1 MLLTTSTALL
11 GAVIREAVVVNAVI
25 PLMYVG
31 LGGLLG
37 AILRYLMT
45 LAGLKNATVWRG
57 VLGFGAAARIRTT
70 KLLDLSS
77 DLPMIIEIVDEQAK
91 INPFISRLNELFEQA
106 GSGGLMTIEKVEI
119 VRYLHGPR
127 RD

>member
-1 MLLTTSTALL
+1 
-11 GAVIREAVVVNAVI
+11 
-25 PLMYVG
+25 MYVG

-57 VLGFGAAARIRTT
+57 VLGFGARIRTT

>member
-1 MLLTTSTALL
+1 
-11 GAVIREAVVVNAVI
+11 
-25 PLMYVG
+25 MYVG